1 MRKRILLIA
10 GVVLCSGMFSIL
22 ATKLQAQTPAEK
34 FERLSQALNLTPQQ
48 KTQLLP
54 ILEAEAP
61 KVNAIKNNS
70 ALTPMQK
77 MKELRAVHEES
88 DPQIKAILSP
98 QQYDEW
104 QQIRQRQ
111 IQQAIQQHQEN
122 SSHY

>member
-1 MRKRILLIA
+1 MRKRILAIT
-10 GVVLCSGMFSIL
+10 GVALCSCVFSIL
-22 ATKLQAQTPAEK
+22 ATELQAQTPAEK
-34 FERLSQALNLTPQQ
+34 FEHLSQVLNLSPQQ